1 MNACMH
7 ISSTLLVAT
16 MLAVTVAACGG
27 EERPDYVLS
36 ESRMADVLVDYHL
49 AKAIGESGGIESEE
63 TPYYVLSA
71 FQKNHITE
79 AQFDSTLA
87 WYSARPQQMD
97 EIYSRVCERLQRERD
112 GVHRLLMARDNSSG
126 GTVRGDRVDVWQG
139 LPMFSLNGSE
149 YNDRVTFNFTN
160 DRNFEGRDT
169 LRLSARFR
177 FFDDSAERA
186 AVMAMSIHYKNDSVI
201 GRSITVN
208 NDGTQTLQLFSDT
221 LGDIREVN
229 GFIYYPGKSAGI
241 VLVDRVSLMRLHAK
255 SQAR

>member
-1 MNACMH
+1 MH
-7 ISSTLLVAT
+7 ILSMLLAAT
-16 MLAVTVAACGG
+16 MLAVTVAACS

-36 ESRMADVLVDYHL
+36 ESRMADVLMDYHL
-49 AKAIGESGGIESEE
+49 AKAIGESNGVDSED

-71 FQKNHITE
+71 FEKNHITE

-97 EIYSRVCERLQRERD
+97 EIYSRVRERLQRERD
-112 GVHRLLMARDNSSG
+112 GVHRLLMARDNRTG
-126 GTVRGDRVDVWQG
+126 GTVRGDRVDIWQG
-139 LPMFSLNGSE
+139 MSMFSLNGSE

-177 FFDDSAERA
+177 FFDTLSVRSDT
-186 AVMAMSIHYKNDSVI
+186 AVMAMSIRYKNDSVI
-201 GRSITVN
+201 GRSLTFTT
-208 NDGTQTLQLFSDT
+208 DGIRTMQLYNDT

-229 GFIYYPGKSAGI
+229 GFIYYPSKSSSGI
-241 VLVDRVSLMRLHAK
+241 MLVDRISLMRLHAK
-255 SQAR
+255 SPAR